1 MDKNGVIHQKN
12 VVSAHLETDQIN
24 YLEKTEE
31 HGDPVIMMNEIS
43 LGIYPCKL
51 HGKYTYIMCVSEHM

>member
-1 MDKNGVIHQKN
+1 M
-12 VVSAHLETDQIN
+12 VSAHLETDQIN